1 MQNRLKNRMIS
12 PALNEDGIAML
23 TSLMIMV
30 LLLVIAGAAL
40 HSVRQEIQIT
50 GNFQG
55 SVQALHAAEAGAE
68 KVYDALKLGDTNG
81 DGHFDVG
88 VDLVNGN
95 NDLDGDNTND
105 FLQVFIEKRNIGSE
119 ASPITVNSGTNIQA
133 FIWVDASAAPDVS
146 IHSRGN
152 PAGTN
157 SQREVILDVK
167 IYGDDIIY
175 GALNNSS

>member
-1 MQNRLKNRMIS
+1 MQNRLKNRMVS

-30 LLLVIAGAAL
+30 LLLAMAGAAL
-40 HSVRQEIQIT
+40 LSVRQEIQIT

-68 KVYDALKLGDTNG
+68 KVFDALVLGDTNG

-105 FLQVFIEKRNIGSE
+105 FLQVFILKKDIGTPTKE
-119 ASPITVNSGTNIQA
+119 ILVNSGTNIQA

>member
-30 LLLVIAGAAL
+30 LLLVMAGATL
-40 HSVRQEIQIT
+40 LSVRQEIQIT
-50 GNFQG
+50 GNVQG

-68 KVYDALKLGDTNG
+68 KVYDVLMLGDTNG
-81 DGHFDVG
+81 DGVVDG
-88 VDLVNGN
+88 LDLVNGS
-95 NDLDGDNTND
+95 NDLDSNGTLD
-105 FLQVFIEKRNIGSE
+105 FLQVFRDKQDIGTLTNRF
-119 ASPITVNSGTNIQA
+119 TVNSGTNIQA
-133 FIWVDASAAPDVS
+133 DIWVDASAAPTVVS

-157 SQREVILDVK
+157 SEREVTLDVTTSAESNV
-167 IYGDDIIY
+167 Y
-175 GALNNSS
+175 GALNNST